1 MGFEKNIYDYS
12 LSQMGRTV
20 KNDTISDELFKKY
33 MVNRGL
39 RDINGKGVLTGLTNI
54 SEINSFEE

>member
-39 RDINGKGVLTGLTNI
+39 RETA
-54 SEINSFEE
+54 NSGIEAIRWRG

>member
-33 MVNRGL
+33 
-39 RDINGKGVLTGLTNI
+39 GKGT
-54 SEINSFEE
+54 